1 MFRIFSNKIILL
13 YNIFNQINEKEVIL
27 ILALLSP
34 AKTLD
39 LTKVKLDIETSK
51 PRFINEAETIMHD
64 LKELEV
70 HDLCS
75 LMKISEDLGVNTFTK
90 IQDWNT
96 IYYGD
101 EKPFVLSFKGE
112 AYRGLNADDFTKDEL
127 EFCNESLRILSGLY
141 GILKPLD
148 GTKAY
153 RLEMGTKI
161 SISGSKNLYDFWG
174 DKIIEAILE
183 DLENHDER
191 VIINLA
197 SNEYYKSVREIEKKV
212 RVITPVFKERK
223 GFKYKVVTVYAK
235 KARGE
240 MVRYIT
246 QNNITKSEDLKNFD
260 LDGYEFNKELSE
272 GDTWVFTRG

>member
-1 MFRIFSNKIILL
+1 MI
-13 YNIFNQINEKEVIL
+13 
-27 ILALLSP
+27 ALLSP

-39 LTKVKLDIETSK
+39 LTKPNLDIETSK
-51 PRFINEAETIMHD
+51 PIFISEAEVIMD
-64 LKELEV
+64 NLKELEIK
-70 HDLCS
+70 DLCP
-75 LMKISEDLGVNTFTK
+75 LMKISEDLGVQTFTK

-112 AYRGLNADDFTKDEL
+112 AYRGLDADDFTKEDL
-127 EFCNESLRILSGLY
+127 EFCNDSLRILSGLY
-141 GILKPLD
+141 GALKPLD

-161 SISGSKNLYDFWG
+161 SIEGSKNLYDFWG
-174 DKIIEAILE
+174 NKIMEAVLK
-183 DLENHDER
+183 DLENHKEK

-197 SNEYYKSVREIEKKV
+197 SNEYYKSIKKIEKKV

-223 GFKYKVVTVYAK
+223 GIEYKVVTVYAK
-235 KARGE
+235 KARGQ

-246 QNNITKSEDLKNFD
+246 KNRITESEDLKNFD
-260 LDGYEFNKELSE
+260 LDGYEFNERLSE
-272 GDTWVFTRG
+272 GDTWVFTRN